1 MSLRRLSPLAAV
13 LAAALIPSAAQAAN
27 PVPPVAPNCYQPT
40 SPSMRRV
47 CSPAELAAVLKSD
60 YKGQVVIPRDVSW
73 EMKEHDLPLKSG
85 VSVVGERGSLGSRP
99 TLYANDR
106 TSEYS
111 IFLVKDANDVRVEGL
126 HLRGPEAGERNANKL
141 PFYEFGVTV
150 VQNPENQT
158 GRNVVVTDMELD
170 EWPGAGVSVAGTV
183 QIDEPSPSY
192 TGPRMRPSDA
202 GTVRIERSYLHNN
215 ARDGGGYGVVVG
227 GSAYATIEGNV
238 FNYNRH
244 DISADFRAYKGYIA
258 RFNYVLEGGFQYGD
272 NGYFG
277 QHFDVHGA
285 GTAASRA
292 QGHYDGG
299 PAGEYFQVAFNTIRG
314 EQDYGGFLGFGQSTR
329 AAFELRGRPSIGA
342 EFTDNFLVHD
352 DTDEAIRLKSG
363 EDKSLDTDR
372 PSTFNLTNRR
382 NQFDVDYTREI
393 AAGDFDGDRRT
404 DVFVANGTGWFF
416 SRGGVRPWEMLH
428 ESTKRTK
435 DLAFADID
443 NDGKTDVLYRDGA
456 GRLGYL
462 AGGTVDLRPLT
473 TLPVPI
479 SELRFGDFDGD
490 RKTDMFYT
498 RNQQWYVW
506 YGKTRTWTPTN
517 SSVTP
522 VGEML
527 FGEFDNVRGTDLA
540 AVRNGQWSISS
551 GTTSSWQKLNNKLSN
566 SFSSAVAADFNG
578 NGKTDIALTSSATTW
593 TVSYDGRG
601 PLTTLRKGAITLPLK
616 SLLTG
621 HFDGGTRD
629 QVVGFDNPGLNLAI
643 WRGASSSPFVR
654 LSSQPMR

>member
-1 MSLRRLSPLAAV
+1 MSLRRLSPLAAL
-13 LAAALIPSAAQAAN
+13 LAAVLIPSAAQAAN

-40 SPSMRRV
+40 SPTTRRV
-47 CSPAELAAVLKSD
+47 CTPTQLADVLKSD
-60 YKGQVVIPRDVSW
+60 FKGVVLVPRDVNW
-73 EMKEHDLPLKSG
+73 EIKERDLPLKTG
-85 VSVVGERGSLGSRP
+85 VSLVGERGSLGSRP
-99 TLYANDR
+99 TLYTNDF
-106 TSEYS
+106 TAPEYS
-111 IFLVKDANDVRVEGL
+111 MFQVKDANNVRVEGL
-126 HLRGPEAGERNANKL
+126 HLRGPENGDRRDRDLYVNGIK
-141 PFYEFGVTV
+141 V
-150 VQNPENQT
+150 VQNPENMT
-158 GRNVVVTDMELD
+158 GRNVVVADNELD
-170 EWPGAGVSVAGTV
+170 EWPGGAVAVAGT
-183 QIDEPSPSY
+183 IEFDEPDPSY
-192 TGPRMRPSDA
+192 TGPRMRPADA
-202 GTVRIERSYLHNN
+202 GTMRVERNYIHNN
-215 ARDGGGYGVVVG
+215 AMDSGGYGVVLG
-227 GSAYATIEGNV
+227 NSSYATIEGNV

-258 RFNYVLEGGFQYGD
+258 RFNYVLEGGFQYGS

-404 DVFVANGTGWFF
+404 DVFVANGTGWFL

-428 ESTKRTK
+428 ESTKRLR

-443 NDGKTDVLYRDGA
+443 NDGKTDVLYRDPS

-551 GTTSSWQKLNNKLSN
+551 GTTSSWQKLNNKLTN
-566 SFSSAVAADFNG
+566 SFGSAVAADFNG
-578 NGKTDIALTSSATTW
+578 NGKTDIAISSSSTTW

-601 PLTTLRKGAITLPLK
+601 PLTTLRKGAVTLPLK

-621 HFDGGTRD
+621 RFDGGTRD

-654 LSSQPMR
+654 LSTQPMR